1 MRETVV
7 NDSCTIQ
14 PGPPQALTPAPLARG
29 GEWGYAPDPIS
40 KKDFGKPAAKDFSSF
55 FPFPI
60 SLNCQLYDARGRGLA
75 RIMHYA
81 ALFCTSGELARADIP
96 SGEIG
101 VRQLV
106 MQRVRG

>member
-1 MRETVV
+1 MNADQNGKRIRREPRHG
-7 NDSCTIQ
+7 N
-14 PGPPQALTPAPLARG
+14 LAIGFDVFGSNNRVRRCCG
-29 GEWGYAPDPIS
+29 THAQSLIMKGGYA
-40 KKDFGKPAAKDFSSF
+40 
-55 FPFPI
+55 
-60 SLNCQLYDARGRGLA
+60 SLAG
-75 RIMHYA
+75 IMHYA